1 VPRYLVSVRRL
12 ANERSVATVL
22 GVAAAFGLAVAPNAL
37 AARTPPP
44 SPGAS
49 ARLLERYRAA
59 IAALPK
65 PANMVFTYTEMRA
78 DPQRIVTSS
87 HRVYR
92 NQTGEQRNDTIEV
105 NGIPVRP
112 PRTQTYQRAQWPYY
126 ADAFAVSSADYDT
139 NFTGVATIDGRRTQ
153 SYAVKRLA
161 SAPFSIT
168 ELDLDP
174 ASALPVRERFVA
186 TTGNCD
192 GRGSIDFAP
201 SGSYWLPTTVSVECS
216 PSGASAGAG
225 YKNTIRFADYRF
237 PVTIPADV
245 LHPSGTSAQ

>member
-1 VPRYLVSVRRL
+1 MSGVPTVHGAATARG
-12 ANERSVATVL
+12 VAAAL
-22 GVAAAFGLAVAPNAL
+22 GVAAAFLLAVPPDAL

-44 SPGAS
+44 SPAAA

-65 PANMVFTYTEMRA
+65 PANMVFMYTEMRA
-78 DPQRIVTSS
+78 DPQRIVTSA

-92 NQTGEQRNDTIEV
+92 NEAGEQRNDTVEV

-126 ADAFAVSSADYDT
+126 ADAFAVSPADYDAR
-139 NFTGVATIDGRRTQ
+139 FTGVATIDGRRTQ
-153 SYAVKRLA
+153 SYAVKRLT

-174 ASALPVRERFVA
+174 ASALPVRERFIAA
-186 TTGNCD
+186 TRDCD
-192 GRGSIDFAP
+192 ARGSIDFAP
-201 SGSYWLPTTVSVECS
+201 SGSYWLPTNVSVECS
-216 PSGASAGAG
+216 LSGASASAG

-245 LHPSGTSAQ
+245 LHPSGANTP